1 MDHEWIVEV
10 QDDKGTAITAGATVA
25 LVPSSAVAGK
35 DFPFTAVAATHA
47 HKSGGVYEASKP
59 IVPVV
64 GDWVLIVRVAKKSP
78 VVQPLKMRAKG
89 KVEIQTVPSPNTV
102 ATIGF
107 SAELKTIGRSQ
118 LRRSRFKVTLYPSSE
133 IVCISGTEYFSA
145 GTQFRKFAQNHTLA
159 LLREKRADDGVIM
172 TLFSADDRS
181 RDTLVPAAG
190 GGLVRIAAKSFG
202 PTAGIT
208 PGKKHDPVI
217 GLDISPPDMYTYLS
231 GVGSSEPGRVIE
243 VGFFTHSY
251 PGGPILFNKGDDPS
265 VPDRLPTDFDARMK
279 DFNPTNVAK
288 WPKLKLA
295 MSAGGSWHVW
305 GCSATTHNK
314 NLVAAALGH
323 KKAGDDT
330 HFTVNTTSKHHD
342 GRLAEKVEERT
353 TRKRV
358 KRDMDARFRKLSYM
372 AAATKFLGMPVFGPP
387 PGVGSSFAN
396 PSKPK
401 KGQPELNV
409 MYIDIASNSSTYA
422 YFKTEFGPE
431 FEPTNTPFDKG
442 YVDYRRLG
450 TRGFPP
456 AAPFSSEYYKFVQS
470 FDTDPANEES
480 KLIFA
485 DGRSVRRDTSHTKL
499 KVSAKSGFATL
510 GLGGHL
516 YEIHVTTDESLS
528 RALYVQDDGK
538 IFKVNKDAA
547 GKFTVLGA
555 LIP

>member
-1 MDHEWIVEV
+1 MDHDWIVEV
-10 QDDKGTAITAGATVA
+10 KDDKGAAITGATVA
-25 LVPSSAVAGK
+25 LVLSSTVAGI
-35 DFPFTAVAATHA
+35 DFPFTSVAATHA
-47 HKSGGVYEASKP
+47 HKSGGLYEASKP
-59 IVPVV
+59 IAPVV
-64 GDWVLIVRVAKKSP
+64 GDWVLIVRLSKKSP

-89 KVEIQTVPSPNTV
+89 KVEIQTVPSPKTV
-102 ATIGF
+102 AAIGF
-107 SAELKTIGRSQ
+107 SAEVKSIGKSQ
-118 LRRSRFKVTLYPSSE
+118 LRRSRFKVTLFPSSE

-145 GTQFRKFAQNHTLA
+145 GTRFRIFAENHTLA
-159 LLREKRADDGVIM
+159 LLREKKADDGVIM

-190 GGLVRIAAKSFG
+190 GGLVKIAAKSFG

-217 GLDISPPDMYTYLS
+217 GVDISPPDMYAYLS
-231 GVGSSEPGRVIE
+231 GVGGSEPGRVIE

-251 PGGPILFNKGDDPS
+251 PGGPILFNTGDDTS
-265 VPDRLPTDFDARMK
+265 VPGRLPTDFDARMK

-295 MSAGGSWHVW
+295 MSASGSWHVW

-314 NLVAAALGH
+314 NLVAAALAH

-330 HFTVNTTSKHHD
+330 HFTVNTTSNHHD
-342 GRLAEKVEERT
+342 GRPAEKVEERT

-358 KRDMDARFRKLSYM
+358 KRDMDTRFRRLSFM
-372 AAATKFLGMPVFGPP
+372 AAAAKFLGIPVFGPP

-401 KGQPELNV
+401 KGQPELSV
-409 MYIDIASNSSTYA
+409 MYIDSASNPTTYA
-422 YFKTEFGPE
+422 YFKDEFGPE

-442 YVDYRRLG
+442 YVDYQRLG

-456 AAPFSSEYYKFVQS
+456 AAPFSSEYYRFLQS
-470 FDTDPANEES
+470 FDTNPANEETT
-480 KLIFA
+480 LGFA
-485 DGRSVRRDTSHTKL
+485 DGRSVRRDSSHTKL
-499 KVSAKSGFATL
+499 KVSAKSGFATP
-510 GLGGHL
+510 GETGHL
-516 YEIHVTTDESLS
+516 YEIHVTTDETLS
-528 RALYVQDDGK
+528 RAVYVQDDGQ